1 MTVNVTHVNHPPTSA
16 GASTLVKNDA
26 IGTFTAID
34 FPFSDVDS
42 GDRLSAVKVTSLP
55 AHGSLK
61 LGGTAITSAT
71 AVPVADLATLT
82 YTPVADYAGP
92 DSFNYQVSDA
102 TAFSAD
108 AAMAITVKSASVIEV
123 ANGSFETAGNGL
135 GGPWAMFAS
144 PWPTSGLAGNFQ
156 QIQAVT
162 GGLFTSVPDGN
173 WIALIS
179 ADDVP
184 SSAPLVQNL
193 PESVAV
199 GDMVTV
205 TFSLGRAKDSTGGK
219 GVAFFKV
226 DTTLYPMEFDTT
238 SLAAD
243 SWKTYTMTT
252 TLTNPGVL
260 SLGFYGTA
268 KANSWLDKIGNVTVT
283 RRKR

>member
-1 MTVNVTHVNHPPTSA
+1 
-16 GASTLVKNDA
+16 VKNDA
-26 IGTFTAID
+26 IKTFTAID

-42 GDRLSAVKVTSLP
+42 GDRMRAVKVTSLP
-55 AHGSLK
+55 AHGKLH
-61 LGGTAITSAT
+61 LGGAALTSAT

-82 YTPVADYAGP
+82 YTPVANYAGP
-92 DSFNYQVSDA
+92 DSFKYQVSDA

-108 AAMAITVKSASVIEV
+108 AAMAITVKSASIIEV
-123 ANGSFETAGNGL
+123 TNGSFETAGNGL

-162 GGLFTSVPDGN
+162 GSAFTSAPDGN

-179 ADDVP
+179 SDDVP
-184 SSAPLVQNL
+184 SGSPLIQNL
-193 PESVAV
+193 GESVAA
-199 GDMVTV
+199 GDTVSV
-205 TFSLGRAKDSTGGK
+205 TFSLGRSKDAPGGK
-219 GVAFFKV
+219 AVAFFKV
-226 DTTLYPMEFDTT
+226 DTTLYPMEVDTT

-260 SLGFYGTA
+260 SLGFYGNT
-268 KANSWLDKIGNVTVT
+268 KANSWLDKIGDVTVT

>member
-1 MTVNVTHVNHPPTSA
+1 M
-16 GASTLVKNDA
+16 
-26 IGTFTAID
+26 
-34 FPFSDVDS
+34 
-42 GDRLSAVKVTSLP
+42 
-55 AHGSLK
+55 
-61 LGGTAITSAT
+61 
-71 AVPVADLATLT
+71 
-82 YTPVADYAGP
+82 
-92 DSFNYQVSDA
+92 
-102 TAFSAD
+102 
-108 AAMAITVKSASVIEV
+108 
-123 ANGSFETAGNGL
+123 
-135 GGPWAMFAS
+135 
-144 PWPTSGLAGNFQ
+144 
-156 QIQAVT
+156 T
-162 GGLFTSVPDGN
+162 GGLFTSAPDGN

-184 SSAPLVQNL
+184 SNAPLVQNL
-193 PESVAV
+193 AESVAA

-268 KANSWLDKIGNVTVT
+268 KANSWLDKIGNVTVK